1 MRIEILSRK
10 SPELD
15 LLIHQLEQMP
25 LPLLRPLARAM
36 AVAAQEVVGEA
47 VKNRFTGQGPFPPSQ
62 NKLGVKTGR
71 LRRSIRATRPQI
83 NARTGEVSV
92 GFGSNVVYFAIHEFG
107 FKGQV
112 HVKGH
117 TRRNAGPQKLNSRGR
132 LTKASQAKL
141 KKVLTERRQGKGA
154 VSSQVKPHGRRL
166 NVPARRPLGT
176 QLEAITT
183 TAAFSRNLKREL
195 QTLLKSS

>member
-10 SPELD
+10 TPELD

-25 LPLLRPLARAM
+25 LPLMRPLARSM
-36 AVAAQEVVGEA
+36 AVASQEVVGQA
-47 VKNRFTGQGPFPPSQ
+47 VKNRFTGKGPFPVSQ

-83 NARTGEVSV
+83 NMRTGEVSV
-92 GFGSNVVYFAIHEFG
+92 SFGSNVAYFAIHEFG
-107 FKGQV
+107 YKGTV

-117 TRRNAGPQKLNSRGR
+117 TRRNAGAKKMMRGK
-132 LTKASQAKL
+132 LTKVSQARL
-141 KKVLTERRQGKGA
+141 KDALRKGS
-154 VSSQVKPHGRRL
+154 VSSQVKPHGRKV

-183 TAAFSRNLKREL
+183 TAAFSRTLKTEL
-195 QTLLKSS
+195 QNLTRNL